1 MKTQTDYS
9 KKNKRISLI
18 SFLLLILLLVL
29 CWLVYRC
36 DHRNDREIKLE
47 GTTIELKEPIL
58 QNGEV
63 LTEIPGY
70 SDMVIDKSNCEIR
83 LINPE
88 HNQVFFRY
96 TIVCNGNSIY
106 QTEYISPG
114 HMVKVN
120 LYELLDQG
128 NHAVVLKLET
138 YDIQSKQ
145 ACNSANI
152 QLQIMVEK

>member
-1 MKTQTDYS
+1 M
-9 KKNKRISLI
+9 
-18 SFLLLILLLVL
+18 LLVL
-29 CWLVYRC
+29 CWLVYQC
-36 DHRNDREIKLE
+36 DQGKDREIKLE

-63 LTEIPGY
+63 ITEIPGY
-70 SDMVIDKSNCEIR
+70 SDMVIDRSNREIR

-88 HNQVFFRY
+88 HNQVFFKY
-96 TIVCNGNSIY
+96 TIICNGNSIY
-106 QTEYISPG
+106 QTKYIVPS

-128 NHAVVLKLET
+128 NYDVVLKLET
-138 YDIQSKQ
+138 RDIQSKQ

-152 QLQIMVEK
+152 RLHLMVKK